1 MKKVFCFMVLLL
13 IIPSKLYASNLEL
26 NSSKVIIYDPD
37 TDYVLYEKDSD
48 KISSVASLTKIMTT
62 IVAIENI
69 KDIKENIVITN
80 DMLKN
85 IPYDASRA
93 GLKINDVVTYEDL
106 LYASILPSGAD
117 ATTALAINISGS
129 VDSFVGKMNSKAKEL
144 KMYDTNFSN
153 VTGYETENH
162 YSTCNDLLKMLN
174 YSLKNELFKKIY
186 KTKSYV
192 LTNGLFVNSTINK
205 YNENLKL
212 DLSNI
217 IGSKTGYTPEAG
229 LCMSAIINLDGKE
242 LILITL
248 GAKRINN
255 IPHNLM
261 DTLSIINY
269 YSSNYENKTIY
280 KSENILFSIPVDNSK
295 IDKYDIKL
303 KNSIIKYLDKND
315 KISYKYNG
323 LLKLDSTNKVNE
335 KIASIKYYSEN
346 KLIHEED
353 IILDK
358 KIEFSPIK
366 YLLSNIYIVIIPLV
380 VIFCI
385 ILVMIISLYNKN
397 NKLLFRSKQ

>member
-129 VDSFVGKMNSKAKEL
+129 VDNFVGKMNAKAKEL

-153 VTGYETENH
+153 VTGYETKNH

-174 YSLKNELFKKIY
+174 YCLKNELFKKIY

-212 DLSNI
+212 DLTNI
-217 IGSKTGYTPEAG
+217 IGSKTGYTSKAG
-229 LCMSAIINLDGKE
+229 LCMSAIINLDDKE

-280 KSENILFSIPVDNSK
+280 KSEDILFSIPVDNSK

-323 LLKLDSTNKVNE
+323 LLKLDNTNKVNE
-335 KIASIKYYSEN
+335 KIGSIKYYSEN

>member
-1 MKKVFCFMVLLL
+1 MKKVFYFTLLLL

-69 KDIKENIVITN
+69 KDIKENIVITS

-85 IPYDASRA
+85 IPYDASKA
-93 GLKINDVVTYEDL
+93 GLKVNDVVTYEDL

-129 VDSFVGKMNSKAKEL
+129 VDNFVGKMNAKAKEL

-153 VTGYETENH
+153 VTGYETKNH

-174 YSLKNELFKKIY
+174 YCLKNELFKKIY

-217 IGSKTGYTPEAG
+217 IGSKTGYTPKAG

-248 GAKRINN
+248 GAKHMNN
-255 IPHNLM
+255 IPLNLM
-261 DTLSIINY
+261 DTLNIINY

-280 KSENILFSIPVDNSK
+280 KSEDILFSIPVDNSK

-303 KNSIIKYLDKND
+303 KNSIIKYLDKNN

-323 LLKLDSTNKVNE
+323 LLKLDSNNKINE
-335 KIASIKYYSEN
+335 KIGSVKYYSEN

-366 YLLSNIYIVIIPLV
+366 YLLSNIYIVIIPLI

-385 ILVMIISLYNKN
+385 ILIMIISLYNKN

>member
-129 VDSFVGKMNSKAKEL
+129 VDNFVGKMNAKAKEL

-153 VTGYETENH
+153 VTGYETKNH

-174 YSLKNELFKKIY
+174 YCLKNELFKKIY

-212 DLSNI
+212 DLTNI
-217 IGSKTGYTPEAG
+217 IGSKTGYTSKAG

-248 GAKRINN
+248 GAKHINN
-255 IPHNLM
+255 IPYNLM

-280 KSENILFSIPVDNSK
+280 KSEDILFSIPVDNSK

-323 LLKLDSTNKVNE
+323 LLKLDNTNKVNE
-335 KIASIKYYSEN
+335 KIGSIKYYSEN

>member
-129 VDSFVGKMNSKAKEL
+129 VDNFVGKMNAKAKEL

-153 VTGYETENH
+153 VTGYETKNH
-162 YSTCNDLLKMLN
+162 YSTCSDLLKMLN
-174 YSLKNELFKKIY
+174 YCLKNELFKKIY

-212 DLSNI
+212 DLTNI
-217 IGSKTGYTPEAG
+217 IGSKTGYTSKAG

-248 GAKRINN
+248 GAKHINN

-280 KSENILFSIPVDNSK
+280 KSEDILFSIPVDNSK

-323 LLKLDSTNKVNE
+323 LLKLDNTNKVNE
-335 KIASIKYYSEN
+335 KIGSIKYYSEN

>member
-129 VDSFVGKMNSKAKEL
+129 VDNFVGKMNAKAKEL

-153 VTGYETENH
+153 VTGYETKNH

-174 YSLKNELFKKIY
+174 YCLKNELFKKIY

-212 DLSNI
+212 DLTNI
-217 IGSKTGYTPEAG
+217 IGSKTGYTSKAG
-229 LCMSAIINLDGKE
+229 LCMSAIINSDGKE

-248 GAKRINN
+248 GAKHINN

-280 KSENILFSIPVDNSK
+280 KSEDILFSIPVDNSK

-323 LLKLDSTNKVNE
+323 LLKLDNTNKVNE
-335 KIASIKYYSEN
+335 KIGSIKYYSEN

>member
-1 MKKVFCFMVLLL
+1 MKKVFYFTLLLL

-85 IPYDASRA
+85 IPNDASKA

-129 VDSFVGKMNSKAKEL
+129 VDNFVGKMNAKAKEL

-153 VTGYETENH
+153 VTGYETKNH

-174 YSLKNELFKKIY
+174 YCLKNELFKKIY

-212 DLSNI
+212 DLTNI
-217 IGSKTGYTPEAG
+217 IGSKTGYTSKAG

-248 GAKRINN
+248 GAKHINN

-280 KSENILFSIPVDNSK
+280 KSEDILFSIPVDNSK

-323 LLKLDSTNKVNE
+323 LLKLDNTNKVNE
-335 KIASIKYYSEN
+335 KIGSIKYYSEN

>member
-129 VDSFVGKMNSKAKEL
+129 VDNFVGKMNAKAKEL

-153 VTGYETENH
+153 VTGYETKNH

-174 YSLKNELFKKIY
+174 YCLKNELFKKIY

-212 DLSNI
+212 DLTNI
-217 IGSKTGYTPEAG
+217 IGSKTGYTSKAG

-261 DTLSIINY
+261 DTLNIINY

-280 KSENILFSIPVDNSK
+280 KSEDILFSIPVDNSK

-323 LLKLDSTNKVNE
+323 LLKLDNTNKVNE
-335 KIASIKYYSEN
+335 KIGSIKYYSEN